1 MDAFVVAEA
10 EASGSINAFVVA
22 GLILAAWAV
31 VVALLGMRGFPRGRG
46 GERIAIGVTA
56 VLFVGA
62 VGSALADQSKVGER
76 RGPEIDKPGEGPESD
91 QPGKSTEAG
100 GGGHEAAAGGGHE
113 AEAPPKDEGEQKG
126 EGGAPTAL
134 TLSADPSGTT
144 RFDKTS
150 LTANAGQVTITM
162 SNPSP
167 VAHNV
172 ALRGNGVD
180 EKGKVVQGDEKS
192 TVEATLEPGLSYQF
206 YCSVPGHEQG
216 GMKGTLTVK

>member
-1 MDAFVVAEA
+1 VDVFVVAEA
-10 EASGSINAFVVA
+10 SINAFVVA
-22 GLILAAWAV
+22 GLILAVWAV
-31 VVALLGMRGFPRGRG
+31 LVALLGMRGFPSNRG
-46 GERIAIGVTA
+46 GERLAIGITA

-62 VGSALADQSKVGER
+62 VGSAVADQTKVGER
-76 RGPEIDKPGEGPESD
+76 HGPEIEEGEGE
-91 QPGKSTEAG
+91 QPGKSTE
-100 GGGHEAAAGGGHE
+100 EAAAGGE

-134 TLSADPSGTT
+134 TLAADPSGTT
-144 RFDKTS
+144 RYDKTS

-172 ALRGNGVD
+172 ALRGNGVN

-192 TVEATLEPGLSYQF
+192 TVQAMLEPGLSYQF

-216 GMKGTLTVK
+216 GMKGTLTVE